1 MKHWIGRQVVI
12 YLEQNS
18 YSHIKGTLRKWDS
31 SGFCIVKG
39 LNEKKIYFQDISKI
53 QLSPTDLTD
62 EDSERLLLHSVGYNL
77 ITDIQFDNA
86 IYFKSFVMVWHKD
99 VLMAYGA
106 RITGHDTELVT
117 LSDESIWEK
126 EQFQFI
132 VRSLRC
138 LP

>member
-1 MKHWIGRQVVI
+1 MKHWIGRQVVV

-18 YSHIKGTLRKWDS
+18 YCHIKGTLRKWDS